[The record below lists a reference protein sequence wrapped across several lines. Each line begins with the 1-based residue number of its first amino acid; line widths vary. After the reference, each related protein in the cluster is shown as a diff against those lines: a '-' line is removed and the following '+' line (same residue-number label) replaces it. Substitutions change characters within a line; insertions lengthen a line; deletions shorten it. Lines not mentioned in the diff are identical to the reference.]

1 MTIDIP
7 CNHCTKDLGYSVEPR
22 TNIEPYFQDASLMFF
37 SQKNSSCSA
46 SFGVAHLSAKVPNA
60 RTNQK
65 PQEDDVDKSWWHV
78 EAAIYGRFQGTR
90 LSSNHPSEANHIGI
104 KCYKYLKL
112 KGINML
118 YLCGW

>member
-7 CNHCTKDLGYSVEPR
+7 CNHCTKDLGYSIEPR
-22 TNIEPYFQDASLMFF
+22 KNIEPYFQDASLMFF

-46 SFGVAHLSAKVPNA
+46 SFGVAHLSTKVPNA

-78 EAAIYGRFQGTR
+78 EAA
-90 LSSNHPSEANHIGI
+90 SEANHIGI
-104 KCYKYLKL
+104 KCYKYLNL